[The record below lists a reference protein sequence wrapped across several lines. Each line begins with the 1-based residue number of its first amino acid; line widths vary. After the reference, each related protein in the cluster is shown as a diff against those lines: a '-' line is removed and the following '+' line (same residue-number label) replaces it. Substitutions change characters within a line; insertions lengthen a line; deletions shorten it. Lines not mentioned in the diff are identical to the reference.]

1 MSIKGL
7 AKLFLVTISLVIA
20 VQNSYGQQHAPETVP
35 DKWLWIAGEQF
46 KQENY
51 ADAVQSSQQ
60 YVSAT
65 AGLTDIKTGNE
76 LNKARYYIAVSRLK
90 TNLPQGID
98 DAKELIIATP
108 VAAYKQR
115 TAYALAQ
122 YYFRHNRLAAAI
134 PYYETAGIANLTN
147 EEIANEKFELAYCYF
162 NDRQLDKAEP
172 LFASIKELQKG
183 KYYAAGN
190 YYYGLLAYNANNYNE
205 ALTSFDRIK
214 ELPQYANIVPYYIA
228 EIYYFTG
235 NRKKALE
242 EAEALVQRP
251 EKLYYNNEL
260 NLLAAQC
267 LFEEQHFKNALP
279 YFEFYYDNVD
289 KIRKEDLYEMAY
301 CYYRTDKWQQAI
313 EKFKLLSSTQDS
325 LGQTA
330 MYLLG
335 DSYLK
340 TGDKTSARNAF
351 SFCADMPFNTGLQET
366 AILLYAKL
374 SYEMGYNGEA
384 ATALK
389 NLLKNFRNSKYK
401 DEAKTLLSDLLVK
414 TNNYYEAYLYLTEV
428 KDKNTAYWRV
438 YQKVVYGYALQQAE
452 LGNIHSADSLL
463 ATTLQHAEDKIY
475 EAAALFWSGELAYR
489 AHDYDNTIR
498 FSKDFLNTPAS
509 NGDVTT
515 ISTTAT
521 RQHAYLNMGYAA
533 MEQNNYAGARQ
544 YFNDAQ
550 QKSTTSDAN
559 DNQEAMLHEADAV
572 FMTKDFTSA
581 ANLYDKIISAN
592 ESDADYARFQKSIIY
607 GLQGHT
613 ADKVA
618 LLQLLV
624 NKGQL
629 SPIASQARYELAVT
643 YIEINKYKDAISLL
657 QPLTVAN
664 GNSFAAKALLKTGFA
679 YQQLDD
685 IANAIVAYKRVVTS
699 FPASEEHAT
708 ALEAL
713 KSLYI
718 ENDEPGTYAQFLK
731 ENNIS
736 ASNNNGLDTAY
747 YNAAEIQ
754 FAQGKWDKARDAMT
768 KYLSQF
774 PTGTFTIKAHYYR
787 GESNYLLKD
796 YKAAFADYD
805 AILQSPVNEFTE
817 NSALRA
823 ANISYLAKDYKT
835 AFTDYQVLR
844 NTASS
849 KKNILLAYCGSMK
862 SSFYLNNLD
871 SASAYADSIIA
882 LPQTDSALLSA
893 ALLYKGKT
901 LLQTKNAAAAQPY
914 FQQLQNNPDNTIAA
928 EAQYSIAEYAYE
940 QNNLKEA
947 EQLANATIRKS
958 AGNDYWVIR
967 SYILLSDI
975 LVKEKDYFNAKAT
988 LQSIVKNT
996 TIPELKQEATRK
1008 LDQVKALDKKQS
1020 KLSEE

>member
-1 MSIKGL
+1 MSIKDL
-7 AKLFLVTISLVIA
+7 SIFFLVTISLVIA
-20 VQNSYGQQHAPETVP
+20 THSGRAQQHALETMP

-46 KQENY
+46 AQEDY
-51 ADAVQSSQQ
+51 ALAAQSALKYMDAT
-60 YVSAT
+60 T
-65 AGLTDIKTGNE
+65 AVTDIKTGNE

-98 DAKELIIATP
+98 DAKELIKITP
-108 VAAYKQR
+108 VAAYRQR
-115 TAYALAQ
+115 TADALGQ

-190 YYYGLLAYNANNYNE
+190 YYYGLLTYNANNYSA

-214 ELPQYANIVPYYIA
+214 DLPQYTSIVPYYIA

-242 EAEALVQRP
+242 EAEELVRRP

-267 LFEEQHFKNALP
+267 LFEEQKFGSALP

-301 CYYRTDKWQQAI
+301 CYYRIDKWQQAI
-313 EKFKLLSSTQDS
+313 DKFKLLSSTQDS

-351 SFCADMPFNTGLQET
+351 GFCADMPFNTGLQET

-384 ATALK
+384 STALK
-389 NLLKNFRNSKYK
+389 NLLANFRNSKYK
-401 DEAKTLLSDLLVK
+401 DEAKTLLSELLVK

-428 KDKNTAYWRV
+428 KDRNAAYWRV
-438 YQKVVYGYALQQAE
+438 YQKVVYGYALQQAD
-452 LGNIHSADSLL
+452 LGNIHAADSLL
-463 ATTLQHAEDKIY
+463 ATVMQHPEDKTY
-475 EAAALFWSGELAYR
+475 EAATLFWSGEFAYR
-489 AHDYDNTIR
+489 EHNYANTIR

-509 NGDVTT
+509 NDEVTK

-533 MEQNNYAGARQ
+533 MAQNDYTNARQ
-544 YFNDAQ
+544 YFSDAQ
-550 QKSTTSDAN
+550 QKGTATDAN

-572 FMTKDFTSA
+572 FMTKDFKNAS
-581 ANLYDKIISAN
+581 NLYDKIIAAN
-592 ESDADYARFQKSIIY
+592 GSDADYARFQKSIIY

-613 ADKVA
+613 AEKIA
-618 LLQLLV
+618 LLQQLI

-629 SPIASQARYELAVT
+629 STLASQARYELAVT
-643 YIEINKYKDAISLL
+643 YIENNKYKDAIALL
-657 QPLTVAN
+657 QPLTVAD
-664 GNSFAAKALLKTGFA
+664 GNSFAPKSLIKTGFA
-679 YQQLDD
+679 YQQMDD
-685 IANAIVAYKRVVTS
+685 ITNAIAAYKSVVTR
-699 FPASEEHAT
+699 FPTAEERAT
-708 ALEAL
+708 AIDAL
-713 KSLYI
+713 KNLYI
-718 ENDEPGTYAQFLK
+718 ENNQPAAYVQFLK
-731 ENNIS
+731 DNNIS
-736 ASNNNGLDTAY
+736 ATSNNALDSAY

-754 FAQGKWDKARDAMT
+754 FASGKWDKARDAMSS
-768 KYLSQF
+768 YLAQF
-774 PTGTFTIKAHYYR
+774 PAGIFIIKAHYYR

-796 YKAAFADYD
+796 NKAALADYNI
-805 AILQSPVNEFTE
+805 ILQSPVNEFSE
-817 NSALRA
+817 NSALNA
-823 ANISYLAKDYKT
+823 ATIAYQAGDHKT
-835 AFTDYQVLR
+835 AIVNYHALR
-844 NTASS
+844 NTATR
-849 KKNILLAYCGSMK
+849 KKNIEIAYSGLMK
-862 SSFYLNNLD
+862 SNFYLNNFD
-871 SASAYADSIIA
+871 SSSAYADSMIA
-882 LPQTDSALLSA
+882 MPQPDSTFLSV
-893 ALLYKGKT
+893 ALLYKAKT
-901 LLQTKNAAAAQPY
+901 LLQAKNAEAAQPY
-914 FQQLQNNPDNTIAA
+914 FQQLQNNTDNAIAA
-928 EAQYSIAEYAYE
+928 EAQYYIAEYVYQ

-947 EQLANATIRKS
+947 EKLANATIRKS

-996 TIPELKQEATRK
+996 TIPELKQEALKK
-1008 LDQVKALDKKQS
+1008 LEQVKALDKKQS